1 MSNLLKQ
8 FYLLSKLTTSL
19 VLFIIVIFL
28 GYLFAKAYLDE
39 NNKSNVFSDLKNEL
53 YILSNS
59 VEENSENLRVIG
71 DAITNNNE
79 FFKDITTIINDL
91 KQKKSNK
98 ELIEL
103 INKINDENVILKK
116 EISNLS
122 LKIDSFNNQDSATVK
137 RNNEDLSINNLIKL
151 IKLKLESGI
160 KIKDEIQLLQD
171 FNYNEEKIAYLE
183 KLIILS
189 NKNFIGLNKLNED
202 FDKITPIYLK
212 EYLLKKNKN
221 IFVKYLSNVVSLQ
234 PNFKGDIQDETIKLF
249 VEIKEKLVEKDI
261 VGALNNLLLI
271 NDSKIY
277 FNQWIKEAEYFIEF
291 ENTLNKLL
299 Y

>member
-261 VGALNNLLLI
+261 MGALNNLLLI

-277 FNQWIKEAEYFIEF
+277 FNQWIKEAEYFVEF

>member
-1 MSNLLKQ
+1 MSNLLKR
-8 FYLLSKLTTSL
+8 FYLFSKLTTSL

-28 GYLFAKAYLDE
+28 GYLFVKAYLDE

-59 VEENSENLRVIG
+59 VEENSDNLKVMSDII
-71 DAITNNNE
+71 ANNNE
-79 FFKDITTIINDL
+79 FFKDITTVINDL
-91 KQKKSNK
+91 KQKKSNE
-98 ELIEL
+98 ELITL
-103 INKINDENVILKK
+103 INKINDENVILKN

-122 LKIDSFNNQDSATVK
+122 LKIDSFNNQGSATIK
-137 RNNEDLSINNLIKL
+137 KNNDDLSINNLIKL

-171 FNYNEEKIAYLE
+171 LNYNEEKISYLE
-183 KLIILS
+183 KLVILS
-189 NKNFIGLNKLNED
+189 DKNFIGLNKLNED

-249 VEIKEKLVEKDI
+249 VEIKEKLVAKDI
-261 VGALNNLLLI
+261 AGALNNLLLI

-277 FNQWIKEAEYFIEF
+277 FNQWIQEAEYFIEF
-291 ENTLNKLL
+291 ENILNKLL

>member
-1 MSNLLKQ
+1 M
-8 FYLLSKLTTSL
+8 
-19 VLFIIVIFL
+19 
-28 GYLFAKAYLDE
+28 
-39 NNKSNVFSDLKNEL
+39 KNEL

-79 FFKDITTIINDL
+79 VFKDITTIINDL

-183 KLIILS
+183 KLILLS

-261 VGALNNLLLI
+261 MGALNNLLLI

-291 ENTLNKLL
+291 ESTLNKLL

>member
-1 MSNLLKQ
+1 M
-8 FYLLSKLTTSL
+8 
-19 VLFIIVIFL
+19 
-28 GYLFAKAYLDE
+28 
-39 NNKSNVFSDLKNEL
+39 
-53 YILSNS
+53 
-59 VEENSENLRVIG
+59 
-71 DAITNNNE
+71 
-79 FFKDITTIINDL
+79 
-91 KQKKSNK
+91 
-98 ELIEL
+98 
-103 INKINDENVILKK
+103 
-116 EISNLS
+116 
-122 LKIDSFNNQDSATVK
+122 
-137 RNNEDLSINNLIKL
+137 

-171 FNYNEEKIAYLE
+171 LNYNEEKISYLE
-183 KLIILS
+183 KLVILS
-189 NKNFIGLNKLNED
+189 DKNFIGLNKLNKD

-277 FNQWIKEAEYFIEF
+277 FNQWIQDAEYFIEF

>member
-1 MSNLLKQ
+1 MSNLLKR
-8 FYLLSKLTTSL
+8 FYLFSKLTTSL

-28 GYLFAKAYLDE
+28 GYLFVKAYLDE

-59 VEENSENLRVIG
+59 VEENSDNLKVMSDII
-71 DAITNNNE
+71 ANNNE
-79 FFKDITTIINDL
+79 FFKDITTVINDL
-91 KQKKSNK
+91 KQKKSNE
-98 ELIEL
+98 ELITL
-103 INKINDENVILKK
+103 INKINDENVILKN

-122 LKIDSFNNQDSATVK
+122 LKIDLFNNQGSATIK
-137 RNNEDLSINNLIKL
+137 KNNDDLSINNLIKL
-151 IKLKLESGI
+151 IKLKLV
-160 KIKDEIQLLQD
+160 
-171 FNYNEEKIAYLE
+171 
-183 KLIILS
+183 ILS
-189 NKNFIGLNKLNED
+189 DKNFIGLNKLNED

-261 VGALNNLLLI
+261 AGALNNLLLI

>member
-261 VGALNNLLLI
+261 MGALNNLLLI

-291 ENTLNKLL
+291 ESTLNKLL

>member
-39 NNKSNVFSDLKNEL
+39 NNKSNVLSDLKNEL

-261 VGALNNLLLI
+261 MGALNNLLLI

-291 ENTLNKLL
+291 ESTLNKLL

>member
-183 KLIILS
+183 KL
-189 NKNFIGLNKLNED
+189 
-202 FDKITPIYLK
+202 
-212 EYLLKKNKN
+212 
-221 IFVKYLSNVVSLQ
+221 
-234 PNFKGDIQDETIKLF
+234 
-249 VEIKEKLVEKDI
+249 
-261 VGALNNLLLI
+261 
-271 NDSKIY
+271 
-277 FNQWIKEAEYFIEF
+277 
-291 ENTLNKLL
+291 
-299 Y
+299 